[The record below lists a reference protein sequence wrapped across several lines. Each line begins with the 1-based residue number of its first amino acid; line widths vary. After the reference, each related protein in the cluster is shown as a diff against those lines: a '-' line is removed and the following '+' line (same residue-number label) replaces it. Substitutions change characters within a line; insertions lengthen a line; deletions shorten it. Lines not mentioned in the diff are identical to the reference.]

1 MAAKKKTP
9 AVAVDAL
16 GGATTVTFRDSKFEV
31 PPFDE
36 WGFLFMDAMSRGEEN
51 FPQALRCALGDD
63 QYEALVGLRP
73 KLSEVLGLVNQITS
87 AMGVEP
93 GES

>member
-1 MAAKKKTP
+1 MAGKSK

-16 GGATTVTFRDSKFEV
+16 QGASTVVFRDVKFEI
-31 PPFDE
+31 PPFDD
-36 WGFLFMDAMSRGEEN
+36 WGFLFMDEMSRGEER
-51 FPQALRCALGDD
+51 FPQALRVALGDD
-63 QYEALVGLRP
+63 QYEQLIGLRP

-87 AMGVEP
+87 TMGVEP